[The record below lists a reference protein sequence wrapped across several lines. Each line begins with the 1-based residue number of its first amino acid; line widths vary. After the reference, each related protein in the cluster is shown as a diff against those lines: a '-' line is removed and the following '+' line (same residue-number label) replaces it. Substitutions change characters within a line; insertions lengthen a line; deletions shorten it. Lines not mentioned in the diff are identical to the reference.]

1 MKESVPML
9 KALIVEN
16 NDTFREFLWDILNP
30 QISSLIL
37 SEVAKEDAVLSKIET
52 TRPDIVFI
60 NFKLL
65 DVNGLIVT
73 QKIKNQ
79 YPGIKVVILTN
90 YDLPEYREAA
100 YQFGADYFLSKT
112 ALTEKGIL
120 DVIQSIFHDLSHENG
135 L

>member
-1 MKESVPML
+1 M
-9 KALIVEN
+9 
-16 NDTFREFLWDILNP
+16 
-30 QISSLIL
+30 IL
-37 SEVAKEDAVLSKIET
+37 SEFAKEDAILSEIET

-79 YPGIKVVILTN
+79 YPDIKVIILTN
-90 YDLPEYREAA
+90 YDLAEYREAA

-112 ALTEKGIL
+112 SLTERTIL
-120 DVIQSIFHDLSHENG
+120 DVVKSILHDLDHEKNG
-135 L
+135 YI

>member
-120 DVIQSIFHDLSHENG
+120 DVIQSIFHDLSHENR